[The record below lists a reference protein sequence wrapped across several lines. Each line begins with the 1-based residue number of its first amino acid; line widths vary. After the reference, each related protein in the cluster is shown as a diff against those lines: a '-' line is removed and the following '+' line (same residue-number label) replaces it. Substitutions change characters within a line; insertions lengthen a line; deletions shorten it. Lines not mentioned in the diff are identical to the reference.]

1 MLHRVAFHSY
11 CALRQ
16 HRLLEHLAIDGTE
29 LVDKILSLLTYEIPH
44 TRPIHIRVEAIHAHK
59 RIRIRTMQEPES
71 TYVYRLL
78 STAKNCPYLAQVI
91 QERGMFMPN

>member
-1 MLHRVAFHSY
+1 
-11 CALRQ
+11 
-16 HRLLEHLAIDGTE
+16 
-29 LVDKILSLLTYEIPH
+29 
-44 TRPIHIRVEAIHAHK
+44 
-59 RIRIRTMQEPES
+59 MQEPES